1 VLWVANV
8 LLLGVFGPTRKDLGC
23 KAQSGAPLLQGA
35 PAGGMQQVLRTKLEQ
50 IIAANQLQQ
59 FYPPQAL
66 QAVLMRLNNVDF
78 RRAPFTAT
86 PSSRLTILLQSTT

>member
-1 VLWVANV
+1 
-8 LLLGVFGPTRKDLGC
+8 
-23 KAQSGAPLLQGA
+23 
-35 PAGGMQQVLRTKLEQ
+35 MQQVLRTKLEQ

-78 RRAPFTAT
+78 RRASFTAT
-86 PSSRLTILLQSTT
+86 LFSPAHHPVATNQCACGQP